1 MNLLNGSVPNINEYP
16 PGTSTVF
23 GPDSQGPIKD
33 DDILNSPK
41 QVSEI
46 QETSTEKYINPGYP
60 QIDCERDVKR
70 KKKRKKYKHS
80 KKKDGSKRD
89 KNKSTEF
96 INEKERNFSNN
107 MEPEIDGRSKI
118 VCHSDEEID
127 KTIEKQNDND
137 YKKQIVQPEDA
148 EDNEKPNTETRS
160 VSQIP
165 DCLSC
170 PGVTQISMTGSPVP
184 STEPNVGDTHCTK
197 SMQSLVGE
205 DYTENSLQI
214 STSNSMTTCTKTTT
228 NIGGNTSSKYYR
240 ANQCTNNKSF
250 KIPKGGNQNP

>member
-1 MNLLNGSVPNINEYP
+1 MNLLKGSVHNINEYP
-16 PGTSTVF
+16 PGTSTVI
-23 GPDSQGPIKD
+23 GHDSQGPIKD

-46 QETSTEKYINPGYP
+46 QETSTEKYNNPEYP
-60 QIDCERDVKR
+60 QIDCERDGKR
-70 KKKRKKYKHS
+70 KKKRTKSKRS

-89 KNKSTEF
+89 KNKSAEF
-96 INEKERNFSNN
+96 INENERNVSNCTELEN
-107 MEPEIDGRSKI
+107 EGRSKT

-137 YKKQIVQPEDA
+137 YKKQIFQA

-160 VSQIP
+160 ASQIP
-165 DCLSC
+165 DCPSS
-170 PGVTQISMTGSPVP
+170 PRVTQISMTGSPVP

-197 SMQSLVGE
+197 SMQSLIGE

-228 NIGGNTSSKYYR
+228 DIGGTTRSKYYR
-240 ANQCTNNKSF
+240 GNQCTNKKRV
-250 KIPKGGNQNP
+250 KIPKG